1 MGQTGSMGDEVFGT
15 RDEIRLPF
23 EPGDRF
29 VQVHANGAILVV
41 ADDYQWNL
49 ATTGQAVA
57 VALESIEQG
66 TRILVGHEVLDDRT
80 VAVLEA
86 VRSTGAA
93 VVDFG
98 TVIPPMTWPDGTT
111 PLMTATT
118 LDRADLIEDLLAR
131 GIPVG
136 TTDDSGATALHH
148 AAYAG
153 NGLGCELLVAA
164 GLDPST
170 PDGEGRSA
178 ADLAR
183 IGGHHQLAA
192 ALGPARAD
200 AGAPA
205 DRTPPAGDDVH
216 FGWRGPAKL
225 VALWVGLTGIPVV
238 FAAVALDRADV
249 WSIGLVGFAVAV
261 LWSQG
266 HLLRAAGP
274 VRLRDGT
281 VELLTVT
288 GIAGLPLDDVRGA
301 VLAPAR
307 GVNGAPTLLALCQ
320 DRLGRPSTARR
331 LHALAPGLIPQDEA
345 ERLAALAPRHV
356 VVVVGR
362 GRSADRVLA
371 AVVPELRARHV
382 RGNTWWDELARQ
394 LP

>member
-1 MGQTGSMGDEVFGT
+1 MEPEGAGT

-29 VQVHANGAILVV
+29 IQVHENGAILVV
-41 ADDYQWNL
+41 AEDYQWNL
-49 ATTGQAVA
+49 ASIGQAVA
-57 VALESIEQG
+57 VALEAIENG
-66 TRILVGHEVLDDRT
+66 TRILLGHEVLDDRT
-80 VAVLEA
+80 TAVLES
-86 VRSTGAA
+86 VRRTGATI
-93 VVDFG
+93 VDFG
-98 TVIPPMTWPDGTT
+98 TVIPPMTWPAGTT
-111 PLMTATT
+111 PLMTAAT
-118 LDRADLIEDLLAR
+118 LGRADLIEDLLAR
-131 GIPVG
+131 GIPAG

-153 NGLGCELLVAA
+153 NQLGCELLVAA
-164 GLDPST
+164 GLDPAA

-192 ALGPARAD
+192 TLGPGRPD
-200 AGAPA
+200 AGVPSAPA
-205 DRTPPAGDDVH
+205 PQAAHDVD

-225 VALWVGLTGIPVV
+225 ASLWVGLIGLPVL
-238 FAAVALDRADV
+238 FMAVALDRADV
-249 WSIGLVGFAVAV
+249 WSIGLVGVASGV

-266 HLLRAAGP
+266 HLLRAAGA

-281 VELLTVT
+281 LHLLRIT
-288 GIAGLPLDDVRGA
+288 GIAHLPLDEVRGA

-320 DRLGRPSTARR
+320 ERLGRTSTARR

-345 ERLAALAPRHV
+345 ERMTALAPRHLV
-356 VVVVGR
+356 VVLGR
-362 GRSADRVLA
+362 GRSADRVLE
-371 AVVPELRARHV
+371 AVLPALRQRHV
-382 RGNTWWDELARQ
+382 PGNTWWDELSRQ